1 MLFFYVAFFYEFFL
15 LASSFSPLLL
25 HFFSKKHYLTMF
37 SGMLAGVL
45 ASMIES
51 IGNYYAC
58 AKLRRESP
66 PPRHAVIQ
74 AIGIEGI
81 GCVIAGT
88 CGSGSDT
95 TSYNEN
101 ILAIGITK
109 VGSRCVIQL
118 GWAFMLLLGI
128 LGKFGA
134 LFAATPEPIIEE
146 MFWGLFGMI
155 LAVGLSNLQYVDLI
169 SS

>member
-1 MLFFYVAFFYEFFL
+1 MSSFFL
-15 LASSFSPLLL
+15 LRPSH
-25 HFFSKKHYLTMF
+25 HFFSKKQYLAMF

-51 IGNYYAC
+51 IGNYYEC
-58 AKLRRESP
+58 ARLRGASP

-88 CGSGSDT
+88 CGSGSGT
-95 TSYNEN
+95 TSYSEN
-101 ILAIGITK
+101 IPAIGITK

-118 GWAFMLLLGI
+118 GVAFMLLLGI
-128 LGKFGA
+128 LGKFGP
-134 LFAATPEPIIEE
+134 LFATTPEPIIEG

-155 LAVGLSNLQYVDLI
+155 LAVGLSNLHYVDLI
-169 SS
+169 SSKSLFVLGF